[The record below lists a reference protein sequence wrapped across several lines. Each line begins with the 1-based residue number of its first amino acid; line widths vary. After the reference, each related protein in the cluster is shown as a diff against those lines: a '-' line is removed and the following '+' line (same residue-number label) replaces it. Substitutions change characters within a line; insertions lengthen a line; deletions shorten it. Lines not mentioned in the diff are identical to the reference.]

1 MVWNISLPQVAK
13 DRHTQTG
20 VFWMSFIPLPPLEP
34 LNYSLRKIR
43 KTKSQT
49 CFLLHGDPVSVLRK
63 LRPGG
68 RPLSHSNTEE
78 PLGENRSIEC
88 PALCPL
94 PVLPWPQMILAL
106 GVLRL
111 CSEVLALVLWVAPLV
126 ALLKELLR
134 ATGRSGNSW
143 RCHWRHFF

>member
-1 MVWNISLPQVAK
+1 M
-13 DRHTQTG
+13 
-20 VFWMSFIPLPPLEP
+20 
-34 LNYSLRKIR
+34 
-43 KTKSQT
+43 
-49 CFLLHGDPVSVLRK
+49 
-63 LRPGG
+63 
-68 RPLSHSNTEE
+68 
-78 PLGENRSIEC
+78 EC
-88 PALCPL
+88 PALRPL
-94 PVLPWPQMILAL
+94 PVLLRPQMILAL